1 MNMEKDTI
9 VILRLQSYDGKFTKT
24 SELYFLNE
32 DRAISYLIINGYE
45 RDDIHGWK
53 KSFLET
59 ARMTTAELIT

>member
-1 MNMEKDTI
+1 MKKDTL
-9 VILRLQSYDGKFTKT
+9 VILQLETYDGKFTKT
-24 SELYFLNE
+24 NKLYFLNE

-59 ARMTTAELIT
+59 ARITKAELIT

>member
-1 MNMEKDTI
+1 MKKDTL
-9 VILRLQSYDGKFTKT
+9 VILQLETYDGKFTKT

-59 ARMTTAELIT
+59 ARITYAEILT

>member
-1 MNMEKDTI
+1 
-9 VILRLQSYDGKFTKT
+9 LQLETYDGKFTQTNK
-24 SELYFLNE
+24 LYFLNE

-59 ARMTTAELIT
+59 ARITKAELIT